1 MLFSSFCVCVALTLS
16 SMSNPRS
23 QFATCGHERAG
34 RSSEVSEGNV
44 CPSNSQSSFCRNTPH
59 RVTVGPRRGRGGI
72 GQSSLSHSPV
82 PGPCRPCM
90 HLCCVQQQP
99 LNLLQTVDSWGQGTF
114 ALLPFTFYLG
124 VRGEF
129 TETIYSTIVL
139 KRSSVQLY

>member
-72 GQSSLSHSPV
+72 GQSSLPHSPV
-82 PGPCRPCM
+82 PGCMFGHWCASVHATLVLVSFPSFRPSNVHKRGSYSTGPVVRFLHCT
-90 HLCCVQQQP
+90 
-99 LNLLQTVDSWGQGTF
+99 LLGLLSVSASNSKVDS
-114 ALLPFTFYLG
+114 L
-124 VRGEF
+124 
-129 TETIYSTIVL
+129 
-139 KRSSVQLY
+139 